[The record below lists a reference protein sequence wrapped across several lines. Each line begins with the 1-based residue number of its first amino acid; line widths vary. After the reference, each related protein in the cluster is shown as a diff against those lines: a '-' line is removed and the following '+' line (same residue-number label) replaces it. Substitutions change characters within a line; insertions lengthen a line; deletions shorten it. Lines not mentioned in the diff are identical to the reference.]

1 MFGVGSKLDRWMNSK
16 KIQQAMHSV
25 QTNQLDAAEAI
36 CTEVL
41 AGEPDHAD
49 AHHVL
54 GLVALRRGD
63 GARAV
68 EEINKA
74 IASNPS
80 QPDFYTSLGLAHY
93 GFGRVAEAT
102 SRFRQS
108 LELRPRD
115 AGTLNNLGVC
125 YKEQDQYS
133 EAADAFREAIALDPG
148 QFAARMNLSSTLTL
162 QGDLDGALAALREAI
177 ALKPAFAA
185 GYSNLLAALNYGAEG
200 SPEDLHREALEFE
213 RRYAAALLPAAPQ
226 FANTPDPARV
236 LKIGYVSPDFR
247 EHSVAH
253 FISGLLSAHHR
264 DRVAVYGYAEVRR
277 PDDRTRQLQAGADQ
291 WRTIAGKS
299 DEAVAAMIREDGI
312 DVLVDLAG
320 HTANNRLLVFARKP
334 APVQVTWLG
343 YPGTTGLRAMDYRL
357 TDAIA
362 DPPGESDRLHTEKL
376 IRLPRGFLCYQTAQP
391 LPEVAPPPCLAH
403 GHVTFG
409 SFNAL
414 LKVTPQVVRVWARI
428 LQQVPDSRLLLKSQG
443 LTDPPTRVRLV
454 RAFRELGVDTDRVE
468 LLGVMPAREAHLG
481 LYARVDIALDPFPY
495 NGTTTTCEALW
506 MGVPV
511 ITLCGNRHAGR
522 VGASLLGQV
531 GLAELVAADEAAYVG
546 LAETLATDRQR
557 LAVLRGTLRPRL
569 QGSALMDLPGFT
581 TALEQA
587 YREMWTQWCHR
598 AGGRS

>member
-1 MFGVGSKLDRWMNSK
+1 MFGTGSKLGRWLNPK
-16 KIQQAMHSV
+16 KVQQAYQAV
-25 QTNQLDAAEAI
+25 QSNQLETAEALCADI
-36 CTEVL
+36 IS
-41 AGEPDHAD
+41 ADADQAD

-54 GLVALRRGD
+54 GLVAIRRGD

-68 EEINKA
+68 EAISKA
-74 IASNPS
+74 IGLKPS
-80 QPDFYTSLGLAHY
+80 QPDFYSSLGMACYIARRLAD
-93 GFGRVAEAT
+93 AT
-102 SRFRQS
+102 RRFEQA

-148 QFAARMNLSSTLTL
+148 QFAAYMNLSSTLTL
-162 QGDLDGALAALREAI
+162 QGDLDGAVAALREVI
-177 ALKPAFAA
+177 ALRPAFAA
-185 GYSNLLAALNYGAEG
+185 GHSNLLAVLNYRAG
-200 SPEDLHREALEFE
+200 SAPDELHREALEFE

-226 FANTPDPARV
+226 FAITPDPDRV

-247 EHSVAH
+247 EHSVAY
-253 FISGLLSAHHR
+253 FIGGLLGAHHR
-264 DRVAVYGYAEVRR
+264 DRVAVYCYADVGR

-334 APVQVTWLG
+334 APVQVAWLG
-343 YPGTTGLRAMDYRL
+343 YPGTTGMRAMDYRL

-362 DPPGESDRLHTEKL
+362 DPPGEADRLHVENL
-376 IRLPRGFLCYQTAQP
+376 VRLPRGFLCYQGARP
-391 LPEVAPPPCLAH
+391 LPEVAPAPCLAQ

-414 LKVTPQVVRVWARI
+414 PKITPQVLRVWAQI
-428 LQQVPDSRLLLKSQG
+428 LQQVPDARLLLKSPG

-454 RAFRELGVDTDRVE
+454 KAFREQGVDSDRVE
-468 LLGVMPAREAHLG
+468 LLGWQPAREDHLG
-481 LYARVDIALDPFPY
+481 LYGRIDIALDPFPY

-511 ITLCGNRHAGR
+511 IALRGNRHAGR

-531 GLAELVAADEAAYVG
+531 GLTELVAADEAAYVG
-546 LAETLATDRQR
+546 LAESLAADRQR
-557 LAVLRGTLRPRL
+557 LSALRSTLRPRL
-569 QGSALMDLPGFT
+569 QDSALMDLPGFT

-587 YREMWTQWCHR
+587 YRAMWIQWCR
-598 AGGRS
+598 PAGARS